1 MAAKKQQQNGKKQQ
15 PKADWTIMVYIAA
28 DDVLANFAI
37 ESLKQLKVAAGNKVI
52 VSAQLD
58 VDGPFSRERIRR
70 YVFDNRIPPDASL
83 DQYIVD
89 LLDPETDMVDPKTL
103 TSFIDAVYR
112 DPGCEAKH
120 YALVLWGHGPE
131 LLTQSLPVGAQA
143 PMKSDG
149 STRLYLTSSELAQA
163 LREAL
168 GGKGRK
174 LDILA
179 LDTCSSSLAE
189 IAAELP
195 AYADF
200 LVASQE
206 DVPDMSFPYD
216 RLLQLFRTTPTKV
229 DEICKTAV
237 NRYRDN
243 YQNYIFGANTGTS
256 KVSLSALELK
266 NLVSITQPI
275 KNLAAALTA
284 AVAVPLSPL
293 APLVLEARKNAH
305 GFVAGLFVDLV
316 SFCQSMIRQ
325 LDSSPVKNS
334 QLQAAC
340 NAVIDSFPSDEGF
353 NGPNSTCVIANGA
366 LDLTQCHGLSIYF
379 PFLTDGDA
387 QAMGISL
394 AKGGE
399 IGSKG
404 GEIGSKMRR
413 QRITE
418 LEADYPTSALS
429 RNTDWYCFIRNGWSR
444 LLAQLLPPEELD
456 IRYSAQQ
463 CTLNLLNAMLNNPCP
478 PAGVRPPSP
487 PDRYPK
493 DHTGLTETK
502 TNGHDTAH

>member
-1 MAAKKQQQNGKKQQ
+1 MAANKQPQNGKKQQ
-15 PKADWTIMVYIAA
+15 PQADWTIMVYIAA

-37 ESLKQLKVAAGNKVI
+37 ESLKQLKVAAGSGI
-52 VSAQLD
+52 VVAAQLD
-58 VDGPFSRERIRR
+58 VDGPFTRESVRR
-70 YVFDNRIPPDASL
+70 YIFDNRIPPDASL
-83 DQYIVD
+83 NGYIVE

-103 TSFIDAVYR
+103 TAFIDAVYKNAR
-112 DPGCEAKH
+112 CEAKH

-131 LLTQSLPVGAQA
+131 LLTQSLPVNAQA
-143 PMKSDG
+143 PVKSDG
-149 STRLYLTSSELAQA
+149 STRLYLTSSELAQGLRDA
-163 LREAL
+163 LQ
-168 GGKGRK
+168 GKRRK
-174 LDILA
+174 FDIIA

-216 RLLQLFRTTPTKV
+216 HLLQLFRTTPNQV
-229 DEICKTAV
+229 EAICETAV
-237 NRYRDN
+237 NEYRNN
-243 YQNYIFGANTGTS
+243 YQNYIFGTNTGTS

-266 NLVSITQPI
+266 NLGFITQPI
-275 KNLAAALTA
+275 KLLAAALSA
-284 AVAVPLSPL
+284 AIGIPLL
-293 APLVLEARKNAH
+293 APVILEARKNAH

-316 SFCQSMIRQ
+316 SFCESMLTQ

-340 NAVIDSFPSDEGF
+340 NGVIASFRA
-353 NGPNSTCVIANGA
+353 NGNSTCVIANAA

-379 PFLTDGDA
+379 PFLTDQDA
-387 QAMGISL
+387 QGMGIPL

-399 IGSKG
+399 IGTKG
-404 GEIGSKMRR
+404 GEIGTKMRR

-418 LEADYPTSALS
+418 LEADYPTSTLS
-429 RNTDWYCFIRNGWSR
+429 RGTDWYCFIRNGWSR
-444 LLAQLLPPEELD
+444 LLAEQLPPEELD

-463 CTLNLLNAMLNNPCP
+463 CTLNLLNAMLNKPCP
-478 PAGVRPPSP
+478 PAAVRPPGPS
-487 PDRYPK
+487 DSYPK
-493 DHTGLTETK
+493 DRTGLTETK